1 MFNSSIIAPAVR
13 EIFEFMI
20 GMDLTVHADSSPL
33 PGYHLNSVSA
43 VIGFSGATRGMVA
56 IHCPE
61 QVALAISSALLD
73 TNETEVTAD
82 VRDAMGEVANMVAG
96 GIKAAA
102 TKQGAELELSIPT
115 TVCGER
121 YSVGGFPSA
130 KKTAVE
136 FSIKEG
142 NFFVEIRYVG

>member
-1 MFNSSIIAPAVR
+1 VFNSSNIAPAVR

-33 PGYHLNSVSA
+33 PKYHQHSVSG
-43 VIGFSGATRGMVA
+43 VVGFSGPIRGMVA
-56 IHCPE
+56 IHFPE
-61 QVALAISSALLD
+61 QVALAVTSALLG
-73 TNETEVTAD
+73 TEETTITED

-96 GIKAAA
+96 GIKTVA
-102 TKQGAELELSIPT
+102 TEQGMELDLSIPT

-121 YSVGGFPSA
+121 YAVGGFPSA
-130 KKTAVE
+130 TRTAAE
-136 FSIKEG
+136 FSIQDG